1 MSPAKKKA
9 KAEVAASAPAAKPKG
24 ASERLMTVLIAPHV
38 SEKAARAQETSQQ
51 YVFRVRKDAS
61 KPEIR
66 AAVELMFEV
75 KVERV
80 RTVNVIGKDKR
91 FGQTLGKRPDWKK
104 AYVSLK
110 EGQSIDLS
118 GQVQA

>member
-9 KAEVAASAPAAKPKG
+9 KAEIAASAPKAKG
-24 ASERLMTVLIAPHV
+24 ASERLMTILIAPHV
-38 SEKAARAQETSQQ
+38 SEKAARATESAQQ
-51 YVFRVRKDAS
+51 YVFRVRTDAS

-80 RTVNVIGKDKR
+80 QTVNVIGKDKR
-91 FGQTLGKRPDWKK
+91 FGRFQGKRPDWKK

>member
-9 KAEVAASAPAAKPKG
+9 KAGAAAPAAKAKG

-38 SEKAARAQETSQQ
+38 SEKAARATESAQQ

-75 KVERV
+75 KVDRV

-91 FGQTLGKRPDWKK
+91 FGRFAGKRPDWKK